1 MQSHTC
7 ATLTVNTLFFY
18 IFSKSFI
25 FQFDTLHKIQAMHDF
40 MSDPYIFSEFIN
52 LFVFNG
58 KTVLTAQ
65 DLSNEDST
73 LSQVI
78 DAKENT
84 GADAAVNAVN
94 IERYRD
100 IIKKAILQNHFI
112 LLAIENQTNISMIM
126 PVKNALYDLLNYQ
139 SQIKAFQHKNKN
151 AKAIS
156 GKSAYFLSGMT
167 DKDKLI
173 PVITFVFCYG
183 EKPWTGPLTLYEMFD
198 TNEIPKAF
206 FPFLPDYRIN
216 LIDIHS
222 INDNIS
228 MSEDLTII
236 IYLLKYR
243 G

>member
-139 SQIKAFQHKNKN
+139 SQIKAFQHKNKIIKCIFYRHN
-151 AKAIS
+151 HRYIR
-156 GKSAYFLSGMT
+156 
-167 DKDKLI
+167 LI
-173 PVITFVFCYG
+173 FNC
-183 EKPWTGPLTLYEMFD
+183 K
-198 TNEIPKAF
+198 
-206 FPFLPDYRIN
+206 
-216 LIDIHS
+216 
-222 INDNIS
+222 
-228 MSEDLTII
+228 
-236 IYLLKYR
+236 
-243 G
+243 

>member
-1 MQSHTC
+1 
-7 ATLTVNTLFFY
+7 
-18 IFSKSFI
+18 
-25 FQFDTLHKIQAMHDF
+25 MHDF

-126 PVKNALYDLLNYQ
+126 PVKMH
-139 SQIKAFQHKNKN
+139 F
-151 AKAIS
+151 
-156 GKSAYFLSGMT
+156 M
-167 DKDKLI
+167 
-173 PVITFVFCYG
+173 
-183 EKPWTGPLTLYEMFD
+183 
-198 TNEIPKAF
+198 
-206 FPFLPDYRIN
+206 
-216 LIDIHS
+216 
-222 INDNIS
+222 
-228 MSEDLTII
+228 
-236 IYLLKYR
+236 IY
-243 G
+243 